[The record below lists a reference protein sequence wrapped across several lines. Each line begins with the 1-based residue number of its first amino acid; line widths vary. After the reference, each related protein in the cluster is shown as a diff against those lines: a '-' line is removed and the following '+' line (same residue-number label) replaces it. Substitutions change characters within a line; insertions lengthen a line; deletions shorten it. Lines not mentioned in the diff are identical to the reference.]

1 MRELIPREAMTADV
15 RWKQRFQNLE
25 KAFLH
30 LQEACKRENGDWLIA
45 AGLIQT
51 FEFTFELSW
60 KTLKDYMTELGETA
74 KFPRDV
80 IKSAFQGGLIIDG
93 HRWIE
98 MLEKRNEL
106 THTYNEE
113 QAQAAVKLIKESYLS
128 ALDQVYQM
136 MKSKVAE

>member
-1 MRELIPREAMTADV
+1 MIDV

-25 KAFLH
+25 KSYMH
-30 LQEACKRENGDWLIA
+30 LQEACQRLNDDWLIA
-45 AGLIQT
+45 AGLIKT

-60 KTLKDYMTELGETA
+60 KTLKDYMNEKGDTA

-80 IKSAFQGGLIIDG
+80 IKNAFKNGLITDG
-93 HRWIE
+93 HRWID

-113 QAQAAVKLIKESYLS
+113 QAITAVKLIKETYFP
-128 ALDQVYQM
+128 AIDQVYQT
-136 MKSKVAE
+136 MKSLALE

>member
-1 MRELIPREAMTADV
+1 MVDV

-25 KAFLH
+25 KAYTH
-30 LQEACKRENGDWLIA
+30 LQEACRRSNDDWLVA

-60 KTLKDYMTELGETA
+60 KTMKDYMSEKGDTA

-80 IKSAFQGGLIIDG
+80 IKSAFKNELIADG
-93 HRWIE
+93 HRWID

-113 QAQAAVKLIKESYLS
+113 QAMAAVALIKESYLP
-128 ALDQVYQM
+128 AIDQLYQT
-136 MKSKVAE
+136 MKSLALK